1 MSQQSFWTRRV
12 AHIPTL
18 FGLLLALIALLLT
31 QSAMAQPL
39 ELTIRG
45 NSSHMEHLEPIIEE
59 FNQSQ
64 DRIRVTIHP
73 GGEGVEAITAAY
85 LADDLPDMIESA
97 VAFNNAYA
105 SQGWL
110 ASMEP
115 FVAREGEAFLR
126 DFFPA
131 TLNSQNRV
139 AGVLYSLPIFL
150 QIEGLY
156 YNPEI
161 LANLAIPEPQEG
173 WTWED
178 LRVQSREARR
188 FGPDQTIETYGLVAR
203 HPFQF
208 DVVLLGQVGGE
219 YITQDYQVVVDS
231 EPVRLTASWIM
242 ELIDEEILHY
252 TFFPGGPNDEARGH
266 RTAYVSD
273 ATYRQNT
280 WDQLESPLRTA
291 PPLRYD
297 SASRPSTRFSDRS
310 LAIMNVSPERQEAAW
325 EFIKFVLQPEML
337 ARYNASIGYPPAT
350 LSAAQH
356 PIFQEYA
363 RQNPNML
370 IWSELYSPIDGS
382 VTWPSTL
389 QAAVTGPVVETQR
402 ALVTKQI
409 ALPQFINDLQSRLTA
424 IVREHLQREQ
434 QQ

>member
-1 MSQQSFWTRRV
+1 MSRV
-12 AHIPTL
+12 SLAMAL
-18 FGLLLALIALLLT
+18 FVGVVGLLLT
-31 QSAMAQPL
+31 QASLAQPL
-39 ELTIRG
+39 ELTMRG
-45 NSSHMEHLEPIIEE
+45 NSSHMEKLEPIIEE
-59 FNQSQ
+59 FNESQ

-85 LADDLPDMIESA
+85 LADDLPDIIESA

-105 SQGWL
+105 AQGWM
-110 ASMEP
+110 ASLEP

-139 AGVLYSLPIFL
+139 DGVLYSLPIFL
-150 QIEGLY
+150 QIEGMY

-161 LANLAIPEPQEG
+161 LSNLAIPEPQEG
-173 WTWED
+173 WTWDD
-178 LRVQSREARR
+178 LRAQARQARR
-188 FGPDQTIETYGLVAR
+188 FGPNQSIETWGLVGR

-219 YITQDYQVVVDS
+219 FITQEYEVVVDS
-231 EPVRLTASWIM
+231 DPVRRTFSWILEM
-242 ELIDEEILHY
+242 IDEEILHY
-252 TFFPGGPNDEARGH
+252 TFFPGGPDNEARAH
-266 RTAYVSD
+266 RSAYVSD

-280 WDQLESPLRTA
+280 WDQLESPLRTT
-291 PPLRYD
+291 PPLRPD
-297 SASRPSTRFSDRS
+297 TMTPPSTRFSDRS

-325 EFIKFVLQPEML
+325 EFIKYVLQPEVL

-356 PIFQEYA
+356 PIFQDYT
-363 RQNPNML
+363 RMNPNML
-370 IWSELYSPIDGS
+370 IWSELYSPIAGS
-382 VTWPSTL
+382 VTWPAPL
-389 QAAVTGPVVETQR
+389 QAAVTGPVVETTR

-424 IVREHLQREQ
+424 IVREHLDRQ
-434 QQ
+434 Q